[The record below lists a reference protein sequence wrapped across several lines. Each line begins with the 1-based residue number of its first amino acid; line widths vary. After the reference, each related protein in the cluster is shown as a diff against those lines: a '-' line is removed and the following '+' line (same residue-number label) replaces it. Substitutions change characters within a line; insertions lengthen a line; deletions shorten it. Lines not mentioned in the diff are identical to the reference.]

1 MDIEKFISILQIISL
16 ICISVI
22 FAIRMQSNVDKYI
35 LPKPKEECWGIFVFI
50 TIVIGI
56 LYFVFQRIYKR
67 LTWSFYQKMYN
78 L

>member
-1 MDIEKFISILQIISL
+1 MNTDKLISILQIVSL
-16 ICISVI
+16 ICISII
-22 FAIRMQSNVDKYI
+22 FAVRMQNNVEKYI
-35 LPKPKEECWGIFVFI
+35 LPRPKEECWAIFIFV

-56 LYFVFQRIYKR
+56 LYFVFQHTYKK